1 MTIGSRSLLLTL
13 CVFLAAGSPEAQE
26 PQATSPGVA
35 AAPSGTQTAQPTP
48 FQFSVKVNRV
58 ILDVVVTDGRG
69 RPVEGLTADDFKV
82 TEDGVVQPI
91 RNFDVHMAAPE
102 TSAQRDIGL
111 RLPANTFSNLAL
123 APSDKP
129 VTVLLYDVLNTPQ
142 AALPYAHQALVKFI
156 KDQKN
161 STKIAIFVL
170 SDRLHMVQGF
180 TDDETRL
187 MEAVDSK
194 AVKSRVSQ
202 LRVADSNDA
211 TAAVL
216 ASDPAAAA
224 QTQQQQ
230 PSAGDVSTGADAILA
245 QLNDVEAEEQAYLLR
260 ERLEITVNAF
270 ANIAR
275 FVSVLPGR
283 KNLIWMSGAFPSEIF
298 PDNTVGTGSRGEFNN
313 AILFQEDIRRAQD
326 VLKESRV
333 AIYPVDVRGL
343 QADTQFSAST
353 RYAAGPPK
361 SSTFG
366 LQQAAE
372 HATMDTIAD
381 STGGRA
387 FYNTNGLQEALDA
400 AVRQGSSYYSLT
412 YSPSNTK
419 EDGGERKI
427 KVALKKPGYQLF
439 YRRQYFADDGKTAPA
454 KPLVMDLNMQH
465 GAPNSSELFFE
476 ASVVPVGTAMKA
488 SPDEL
493 ANLKTFLEINAKG
506 KRTKLAIGPQTVQHY
521 DVNLAILGRQLQMP
535 PADKGR
541 YATSMRFGLAAYTDN
556 SELLN
561 GVEVSVKNT
570 IPAAQYEKI
579 QAQGYHASMVFA
591 APQEAVSLRIAVRD
605 EIGNRIGTIEVP
617 LPVHAPK
624 DTAAN
629 GTTTK

>member
-1 MTIGSRSLLLTL
+1 MTGSSRSLFFTL
-13 CVFLAAGSPEAQE
+13 CICLRMGALETQT
-26 PQATSPGVA
+26 PQAAPPAVV
-35 AAPSGTQTAQPTP
+35 AAPSGHQTTQPTP
-48 FQFSVKVNRV
+48 YQFSVKVSRV
-58 ILDVVVTDGRG
+58 VLDVVVTDSKGK
-69 RPVEGLTADDFKV
+69 PVEGLNADDFKV
-82 TEDGVVQPI
+82 TEDGVLQPI
-91 RNFDVHMAAPE
+91 RNFDVHMAAPA
-102 TSAQRDIGL
+102 TPSQQDICL
-111 RLPANTFSNLAL
+111 HLPANTFSNLEL

-156 KDQKN
+156 KDQKD

-187 MEAVDSK
+187 MEAIDSK

-202 LRVADSNDA
+202 LRVADSNDN
-211 TAAVL
+211 TASVL
-216 ASDPAAAA
+216 ASDPSASAL
-224 QTQQQQ
+224 TQQQQ
-230 PSAGDVSTGADAILA
+230 PSAADTPVGADAILA
-245 QLNDVEAEEQAYLLR
+245 QLNDVEAEEQAYLLQQ
-260 ERLEITVNAF
+260 RLEITVNAF
-270 ANIAR
+270 TNIAR

-313 AILFQEDIRRAQD
+313 AILFQEDIRRAQS
-326 VLKESRV
+326 VLKDSRV

-343 QADTQFSAST
+343 QADPQFSAST

-361 SSTFG
+361 TSTFG

-387 FYNTNGLQEALDA
+387 FYNTNGLKEAMDA
-400 AVRQGSSYYSLT
+400 AVRQGSAYYSLT

-427 KVALKKPGYQLF
+427 KVMLSRPGYQMF
-439 YRRQYFADDGKTAPA
+439 YRRQYFASDGHTTPE
-454 KPLVMDLNMQH
+454 KPLVMDMNMQH
-465 GAPNSSELFFE
+465 GAPDSSELFFE
-476 ASVVPVGTAMKA
+476 ASVVPVGGAMAA

-493 ANLKTFLEINAKG
+493 TNLKTFLEINAKG
-506 KRTKLAIGPQTVQHY
+506 KRTKILNGPQTIQHY
-521 DVNLAILGRQLQMP
+521 DIDFAILGRQLQMP
-535 PADKGR
+535 LAENGR
-541 YATSMRFGLAAYTDN
+541 YATAMRFGLAAYTDN

-561 GVEVSVKNT
+561 GMEVTVENT
-570 IPAAQYEKI
+570 IPEVQYRKI
-579 QAQGYHASMVFA
+579 ESQGYHASMIFA
-591 APQEAVSLRIAVRD
+591 VPKDAVSLRIAVRD

-617 LPVHAPK
+617 LPIHAAK
-624 DTAAN
+624 DADAA
-629 GTTTK
+629 GAITK